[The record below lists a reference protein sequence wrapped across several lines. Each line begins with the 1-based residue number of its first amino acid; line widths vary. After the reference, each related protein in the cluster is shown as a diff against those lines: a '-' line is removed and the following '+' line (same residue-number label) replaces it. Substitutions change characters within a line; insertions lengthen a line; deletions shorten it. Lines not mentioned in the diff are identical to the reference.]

1 MTRLRDM
8 QNKKRAEQALQQRAD
23 EYVNF
28 RVTEKTIKI
37 PYILGFGRWQ
47 FWNTSGKGSPEM
59 IRKALLNEAT
69 FHDVDLEKADI
80 FEIYD
85 FMRAHRIGI
94 DCSGL
99 AYHVLDAYIKERLSK
114 PLSAFLVRYPGIL
127 GKIERTLLSY
137 KRFRRISAKTL
148 TSPLNT
154 TEIYAVKNMQIA
166 DLVRISRER
175 DHVLVISRITH
186 DESDTITQIEYVHSS
201 SVNTQMRGPHYGIIQ
216 VQDQEKGLEAQIW
229 LEKTKANDD
238 YGKQFYRPD
247 LGDSVRRLKIL
258 GNG

>member
-1 MTRLRDM
+1 MNT
-8 QNKKRAEQALQQRAD
+8 QRAEQALQQRAD

-28 RVTEKTIKI
+28 QVAGKTVKI

-59 IRKALLNEAT
+59 IRKALLIET
-69 FHDVDLEKADI
+69 EFHDVNLEKADI

-99 AYHVLDAYIKERLSK
+99 AYHVLDAYVRERLSK
-114 PLSAFLVRYPGIL
+114 PLSTFLIRYPGII
-127 GKIERTLLSY
+127 GKIERILLSY

-154 TEIYAVKNMQIA
+154 TEVYAVKNMQIA

-175 DHVLVISRITH
+175 DHVLVISRITR
-186 DESDTITQIEYVHSS
+186 DENDTITQIEYVHSS
-201 SVNTQMRGPHYGIIQ
+201 SVNTRMRGPHYGKIQ
-216 VQDQEKGLEAQIW
+216 IQDQNKGLEAQEW
-229 LEKTKANDD
+229 LEKTKTDDD

-258 GNG
+258 SNGKG